1 VWAGA
6 ASDTADVRKRT
17 VPEVVAEM
25 SHAMDG
31 AIQKLLA
38 SLDVSTF

>member
-1 VWAGA
+1 MQA
-6 ASDTADVRKRT
+6 
-17 VPEVVAEM
+17 VVAEM

-38 SLDVSTF
+38 SLTVSTTSSLNPSLQK